1 MPGPISVR
9 FADSEDL
16 TWCGSQD
23 ESVDQEALEGKIPRK
38 EILIAELAGKR
49 VGYLRLEY
57 LWSKIPYIGPV
68 RVNQEQRG
76 QGVGQA
82 MLRTLEEFLR
92 ESEFRVLM
100 SSSQVNEPRA
110 QEWHRKM
117 GFQECGIIAGIN
129 KGGIGEVFFTKPL

>member
-100 SSSQVNEPRA
+100 SSSQVNEPGA

>member
-1 MPGPISVR
+1 VSGRVTVR
-9 FADSEDL
+9 FAGSEDL
-16 TWCGSQD
+16 TWCSNQD
-23 ESVDQEALEGKIPRK
+23 ESVDQKILERKIPWK
-38 EILIAELAGKR
+38 ELLIAEMAGKR

-57 LWSKIPYIGPV
+57 LWSKIPYIGLV
-68 RVNQEQRG
+68 KVNQQQRG

-82 MLRTLEEFLR
+82 MLRFLEPFLR
-92 ESEFRVLM
+92 ENEFRVLM